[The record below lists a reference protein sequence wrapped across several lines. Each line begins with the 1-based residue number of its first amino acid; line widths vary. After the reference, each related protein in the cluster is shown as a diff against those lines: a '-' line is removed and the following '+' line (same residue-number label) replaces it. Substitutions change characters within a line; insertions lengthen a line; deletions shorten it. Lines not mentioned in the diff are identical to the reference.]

1 MFKNLVSFLFIYEA
15 VDWVGSRGWLEVYM
29 IMFML
34 VSLVMLLGVPFY
46 FFGSKLKAMSSGL
59 EGFL

>member
-1 MFKNLVSFLFIYEA
+1 
-15 VDWVGSRGWLEVYM
+15 M